1 MICFENLFFLSGKW
15 GFLRSRRF
23 QGDDLSF
30 LCLALA
36 AGTVEDLRLE
46 QVTNALT
53 EIERV
58 NQSVVTD
65 FNVYIEGLAV
75 EGLACDIYLD
85 SSVSIMIGDTAA
97 LKDDL
102 SRKVTIADPGCGYLQ
117 GKRRALYRAVAEADL
132 VVENE
137 IEAFRALPVEGSGY
151 PVVVEQRAAAVAEF
165 TVIIPADDLGYGGNV
180 PGEDVFY
187 IKIADIVYHL
197 IAYVG

>member
-1 MICFENLFFLSGKW
+1 MRG
-15 GFLRSRRF
+15 GRF
-23 QGDDLSF
+23 QRDDLSF

-36 AGTVEDLRLE
+36 AGTVENLRLE

-58 NQSVVTD
+58 NQSVVTN

-85 SSVSIMIGDTAA
+85 SSVSIVVGDTAA
-97 LKDDL
+97 FKNDL
-102 SRKVTIADPGCGYLQ
+102 SRKVTIADPGCRHLQ
-117 GKRRALYRAVAEADL
+117 GKRWTLYRAVAEADL
-132 VVENE
+132 VIENK

-151 PVVVEQRAAAVAEF
+151 QVVVEQRAAAVAEF
-165 TVIIPADDLGYGGNV
+165 AVIIPADDLGYGGNV
-180 PGEDVFY
+180 PGKDVFY
-187 IKIADIVYHL
+187 IKIADIVSHL